1 MKAVQQFI
9 LQAAT
14 FDVVHARY
22 HNGLAEIWGL
32 QQHLKL
38 YVQVESLS
46 SNKMLPSPDYT
57 SDLNR
62 QLTVDTQWSAKVGII
77 MLAFTIMERKL
88 R

>member
-14 FDVVHARY
+14 FDVVHARH
-22 HNGLAEIWGL
+22 HNGLVEIWRL
-32 QQHLKL
+32 QQHPKL
-38 YVQVESLS
+38 YVHVQVESLS

-62 QLTVDTQWSAKVGII
+62 QQLTHNGLPK
-77 MLAFTIMERKL
+77 
-88 R
+88 